1 MSRSEFCGT
10 SLAAR
15 KLGLSVT
22 TIQTLVEKKMLKAW
36 KTDGGHRRISLESV
50 AEYQKC
56 AGEANIN
63 AKDKTS
69 SLKVLIVDES
79 SATYDLLQ
87 KISPYAGILLDCV
100 WVDSA
105 FKALMKLRSA
115 QPDILIADIS
125 TSNQDAYELLQSL
138 GASHSANALRL
149 LGLTSAAPSAQINT
163 DKLSTKTVLVKK
175 PVQEQWLLG
184 YLAAQIALLGMQTG

>member
-10 SLAAR
+10 SLAAK

-22 TIQTLVEKKMLKAW
+22 TIQTLVEKQMLKAW
-36 KTDGGHRRISLESV
+36 KTDGGHRRISLASV
-50 AEYQKC
+50 SDYQKC
-56 AGEANIN
+56 AGQANSN

-87 KISPYAGILLDCV
+87 KISPYAGILLECV

-105 FKALMKLRSA
+105 FKALIKLRSV

-125 TSNQDAYELLQSL
+125 TPNQDAYELLQSL
-138 GASHSANALRL
+138 RASHSANALGL
-149 LGLTSAAPSAQINT
+149 VGLTSTDPSAQINPDT
-163 DKLSTKTVLVKK
+163 LSTQTALVKK
-175 PVQEQWLLG
+175 PVHEQWLLG
-184 YLAAQIALLGMQTG
+184 YLAAQIALRGMQPN